1 MQKVIL
7 YIQPQLRNTSTTQD
21 FVRVDLMEEDLIEL
35 TQVIQDA
42 RDIEKIFTDYSRTF
56 NLPASKTNNKI
67 FKHWYNPDIEGFD
80 NQIFCNARI
89 ELNHLH
95 FRIGKIKLEEAVLKN
110 NQISLYKVTFFGN
123 TLTLTDLIGE
133 DKLENLSWLN
143 NFNFTASNSI
153 VKQGL
158 ENGLNFTVGS
168 TTYTDAIIYP
178 LIAHSQSYIIDSSGN
193 QSNGLN
199 ISATGSNLTQ
209 RGVVPEDLKPAIK
222 VIMILEAIE
231 QQYNIQFKTFYDEG
245 FHDSALN
252 NLFLWLHREKGN
264 VVSEGF
270 VNINGFDFTCAP
282 SNPTINCQHFSFTI
296 NNVYFDTGSPSTN
309 GGVYRFIYTNSQG
322 LGNEYF
328 NFQAQITPSSNTLA
342 YSLDVFNIDTGEVYS
357 TVQNVTGTQ
366 PVGRGFG
373 DGGSIDPNPV
383 PMSLNE
389 QIRVAVRIRS
399 NFSLTFSVAINI
411 DHIYQDATLGQQTVT
426 TVYNSNNTTIALT
439 SDIIITNQIPD
450 MKVVDFLKA
459 IFSMHN
465 LTAFVNFN
473 GGIVLQKL
481 DNYYAGGNTHE
492 ITEYVKTNQHTVGAT
507 VPFSEIDFEYAE
519 PKSILAQQF
528 FNTNNQKYGELN
540 YLADTTKSKKYEI
553 KIPFEHMLFER
564 LQDKTSG
571 AFSTIQVGSFLDDNL
586 EPSIGQPLLFYG
598 IYQQDQ
604 DNINFL
610 ESTRPETYGALCPVG
625 TPSSPP
631 INDYWIPS
639 VCNDLGRTS
648 VPPLYNLNFGSEI
661 NTYTLTDYGGNNN
674 SLFQNYY
681 TNYITRVFNKKTRIF
696 KYSAILPLKVLLN
709 LTLDDLIVIGTRA
722 YTINKMSTKLQS
734 GETNFE
740 LLNEPYPVTTT
751 VPSRPTAG
759 TAVPDESTP
768 TSGAFNYSSSNFC
781 INAANPTP
789 TISGTSGGTF
799 TASSTSSSSYSS
811 SSNPTS

>member
-1 MQKVIL
+1 MQKIIL
-7 YIQPQLRNTSTTQD
+7 YIQPQLRSTTTTQD
-21 FVRVDLMEEDLIEL
+21 FVRVDLMEEGIIEL
-35 TQVIQDA
+35 TQVIQDIK
-42 RDIEKIFTDYSRTF
+42 DIEKVFTDYSRTF

-110 NQISLYKVTFFGN
+110 NQISFYKVTFFGN

-153 VKQGL
+153 VKFGL
-158 ENGLNFTVGS
+158 ENGLNFTVDS
-168 TTYTDAIIYP
+168 VTYNDAIIYP
-178 LIAHSQSYIIDSSGN
+178 LISHSQSYIYDGTGS
-193 QSNGLN
+193 QDNGLN
-199 ISATGSNLTQ
+199 ISNHQNASHLGK
-209 RGVVPEDLKPAIK
+209 RGVFPEDLKPAIK

-245 FHDSALN
+245 FYDSALN
-252 NLFLWLHREKGN
+252 NLFLWLHRKKGN

-270 VNINGFDFTCAP
+270 VDINGFDFTCAP

-481 DNYYAGGNTHE
+481 DDYYAGGNTFN
-492 ITEYVKTNQHTVGAT
+492 ITPFVKTDEHTVGAT

-540 YLADTTKSKKYEI
+540 YISDSSKGSKYQI

-571 AFSTIQVGSFLDDNL
+571 ALSTVQVGSFLDDNL

-598 IYQQDQ
+598 IYQEDA
-604 DNINFL
+604 DEVHFVYN
-610 ESTRPETYGALCPVG
+610 TRPEVYGALAHN
-625 TPSSPP
+625 SS
-631 INDYWIPS
+631 NDQYDLTSYWIPS

-674 SLFQNYY
+674 SLFQSYY
-681 TNYITRVFNKKTRIF
+681 TNYITRVFNKRTRIF
-696 KYSAILPLKVLLN
+696 KFNAILPLKVLLN
-709 LTLDDLIVIGTRA
+709 LTLDDLIVVGTRA
-722 YTINKMSTKLQS
+722 YTINKMTTKLQS
-734 GETNFE
+734 GETSFE
-740 LLNEPYPVTTT
+740 LLNEPT
-751 VPSRPTAG
+751 
-759 TAVPDESTP
+759 
-768 TSGAFNYSSSNFC
+768 
-781 INAANPTP
+781 
-789 TISGTSGGTF
+789 
-799 TASSTSSSSYSS
+799 
-811 SSNPTS
+811 